1 MQLLVINPKHNLE
14 LLGDILAFSQQGTLG
29 VDVEIFV
36 VGRADGRWR
45 SGSHR
50 ADFHVTPKGLVGDGC
65 VLGDIPNCGGK
76 EIHYFRSLVEG
87 FGTVKEDARALIDYD
102 ES

>member
-1 MQLLVINPKHNLE
+1 
-14 LLGDILAFSQQGTLG
+14 
-29 VDVEIFV
+29 
-36 VGRADGRWR
+36 
-45 SGSHR
+45 
-50 ADFHVTPKGLVGDGC
+50 